1 MNAQEPRYT
10 AAVACAVVG
19 VAAPTLRA
27 WRNNNG
33 LLDNPDRQN
42 KWHRFSLADLCVIRF
57 VAQATKGGLSAEAA
71 VTFSKLLWLAFAM
84 LLDGEEHSPFA
95 LITDEQCAFMDPA
108 NTIAD
113 YIAQRRPK
121 RGEVSLFVD
130 LKEITAFVMERIAEV
145 DGKPVAGEAK

>member
-10 AAVACAVVG
+10 AAAACAVVG

-71 VTFSKLLWLAFAM
+71 VTFSKLLWIAFEM
-84 LLDGEEHSPFA
+84 LLDGQEHSPFA
-95 LITDEQCAFMDPA
+95 LITDEQCAFMDPT
-108 NTIAD
+108 NTFAD

-130 LKEITAFVMERIAEV
+130 LSEITAFVTGRVAEL
-145 DGKPVAGEAK
+145 DGESTAGEAK